1 MTESN
6 TKSNP
11 PPRPP
16 RHTSLRTPPI
26 SFAHR
31 GAKAHAPE
39 NTLEA
44 FSLAVKLGATG
55 IESDVYVTADGEAVL
70 DHDGVVGSFLRKKRI
85 GEVRRSEL
93 PSHIP
98 TLDELY
104 ETVGSDLQLSLDVM
118 DPSAFDAVVGTA
130 RNVNA
135 ETNLWLCFPHIDQLV
150 QWRTRTSAVLVDSP
164 GRKRIEEGVERRTA
178 KLADLGI
185 DALNRPCGDWNAGQV
200 ATTHRFGLFA
210 LGWDAH
216 QHRQI
221 TAMIDMGID
230 GFYSDHVDRMTEC
243 MELFF

>member
-1 MTESN
+1 MTEQSN
-6 TKSNP
+6 QGPNT
-11 PPRPP
+11 PRPP
-16 RHTSLRTPPI
+16 RHAALRTPPV

-44 FSLAVKLGATG
+44 FSLAVRLGATG
-55 IESDVYVTADGEAVL
+55 LESDVYVTADGEAVL
-70 DHDGVVGSFLRKKRI
+70 DHDGVVGSILRRKRI
-85 GEVRRSEL
+85 GELKRSEL

-98 TLDELY
+98 TLGELY
-104 ETVGSDLQLSLDVM
+104 ERVGTEFQVCLDVM
-118 DPSAFDAVVGTA
+118 DPAAFDAVVASA

-135 ETNLWLCFPHIDQLV
+135 ETNLWLCFPQIDQLV
-150 QWRTRTSAVLVDSP
+150 QWRTRTSAILVDSP
-164 GRKRIEEGVERRTA
+164 GRKRIDEGVERRTA

-200 ATTHRFGLFA
+200 ATTHRFGLLA
-210 LGWDAH
+210 LGWDAQ

-221 TAMIDMGID
+221 TAMIDMGMD

-243 MELFF
+243 LDLFF